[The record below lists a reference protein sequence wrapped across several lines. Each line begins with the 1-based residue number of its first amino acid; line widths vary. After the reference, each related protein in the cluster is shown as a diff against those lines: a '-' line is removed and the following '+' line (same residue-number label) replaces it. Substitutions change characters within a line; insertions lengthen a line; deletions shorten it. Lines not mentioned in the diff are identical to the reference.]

1 MTDQQR
7 EEEEFEEELEAERR
21 RLDIVNRAE
30 RRVSRVILVIIGL
43 ALVLAI
49 AGIVIELQGM

>member
-7 EEEEFEEELEAERR
+7 EEEECEEELEAERR